1 MKRLEGKRAFVTGAG
16 RGIGK
21 AIAAKL
27 AEAGAEVAIADIDGS
42 NAEATAQE
50 IPGAVPVVVDV
61 TDRQALAAAINN
73 YANAGG
79 LHILVPNAVFFY
91 YAPLIEMPEDI
102 VGRMIDIGLKGT
114 IWAVAAATPHIATSG
129 GGSII
134 TLSSIALSIAIPRA
148 AVYTSIKG
156 AIDAFT
162 RQQAVELA
170 PLGIRV
176 NALAP
181 GTVATPGV
189 HTIVDQKALD
199 RRRELSPFNRLV
211 EASEIGDGAVF
222 LASEEAKSITGITL
236 KIDAAQTISGPK

>member
-1 MKRLEGKRAFVTGAG
+1 MRRLEGRRAFVTGAG
-16 RGIGK
+16 RGIGQ
-21 AIAAKL
+21 AIAMKL
-27 AEAGAEVAIADIDGS
+27 AEAGADVAIADIDAA
-42 NAEATAQE
+42 NAEAAAAR
-50 IPGAVPVVVDV
+50 IPGSTAFVVDV
-61 TDRQALAAAINN
+61 TDRQVLTDAIDRYAAD
-73 YANAGG
+73 GG
-79 LHILVPNAVFFY
+79 LHILIPNAVHFH
-91 YAPLIEMPEDI
+91 YAPLVDMPPDM
-102 VGRMIDIGLKGT
+102 VDRMIDIGLKGT
-114 IWAVAAATPHIATSG
+114 IWAVAAATPHIARSG

-134 TLSSIALSIAIPRA
+134 TLSSIALSVAIPRA

-189 HTIVDQKALD
+189 HTIVDPQALQ

-222 LASEEAKSITGITL
+222 LASEEARSITGITL
-236 KIDAAQTISGPK
+236 KIDAAQTLSGPK

>member
-21 AIAAKL
+21 AIAARI
-27 AEAGAEVAIADIDGS
+27 AEEGAAVAIADIDAA
-42 NAEATAQE
+42 NAEAAAGE
-50 IPGAVPVVVDV
+50 IPGATPVVVDV
-61 TDRQALAAAINN
+61 TDKQALTAAIDG
-73 YANAGG
+73 YAEDGG
-79 LHILVPNAVFFY
+79 LHILVPNAVYFFY
-91 YAPLIEMPEDI
+91 EPLVDMPEET
-102 VGRMIDIGLKGT
+102 VGRMLDIGLKGT
-114 IWAVAAATPHIATSG
+114 FWAVAAATPHIARSG

-134 TLSSIALSIAIPRA
+134 TLSSIAVSIAIPRA

-189 HTIVDQKALD
+189 HTIVDQGALD

-222 LASEEAKSITGITL
+222 LASEEARSITGITL

>member
-21 AIAAKL
+21 AIAARL
-27 AEAGAEVAIADIDGS
+27 ADAGAAVAIADIDAA
-42 NAEATAQE
+42 NAEAAAAE
-50 IPGAVPVVVDV
+50 IPGATPVAVDV
-61 TDRQALAAAINN
+61 TDRQALTQAIDR
-73 YANAGG
+73 YAEDGG
-79 LHILVPNAVFFY
+79 LHILVPNAVYFN
-91 YAPLIEMPEDI
+91 YAPLVDMPED
-102 VGRMIDIGLKGT
+102 VVDRMLDIGLKGT
-114 IWAVAAATPHIATSG
+114 FWAVAAATPHIARSG

-134 TLSSIALSIAIPRA
+134 TLSSIAVSIAIPRA

-170 PLGIRV
+170 PMGIRV

-189 HTIVDQKALD
+189 FTIVDQAALD
-199 RRRELSPFNRLV
+199 RRRELSPFDRLV

-222 LASEEAKSITGITL
+222 LASEEARSITGVTL